1 MKFILEFCM
10 PDLEMTWSGDLS
22 LSPTGDLATVSD
34 PLLGTERVIRRLMT
48 NPGDYIW
55 NADYGAG
62 LGQYVGRPI
71 DVAAIEALV
80 RMQMRLETAVAM
92 TPEPVIT
99 VSADVAGRLFLQV
112 RYADSATAVLSSIS
126 ASVPG

>member
-1 MKFILEFCM
+1 M

-55 NADYGAG
+55 NPNYGAG